1 MKNQTEAIRDFFN
14 DSEWLAIERAL
25 GDYQDYGEEEAR
37 IADSIEAKIYKL
49 FKSDSLKVTDL
60 QRRQKGEAHLKHFNR
75 PPIYESLAKSHRTRC
90 ESDFF

>member
-1 MKNQTEAIRDFFN
+1 MHFIQSAWPSQLNQTTERSTKVKNQTEAIRDFFN

-25 GDYQDYGEEEAR
+25 GDYQDYGEEEAK

-60 QRRQKGEAHLKHFNR
+60 
-75 PPIYESLAKSHRTRC
+75 
-90 ESDFF
+90 